1 MYRLTTI
8 KGLINHQG
16 VKVMLMVFA
25 IAAFIS
31 LSALPATAQGEG
43 GLQLEMS
50 LSLRS
55 ALYGDSTVV
64 HAGSIG
70 LVPGQTVSV
79 RVPNFQFS
87 DGSVTFV
94 KHSLKVYE
102 VQPGGVTE
110 NESGLIYSGESGG
123 MNESGHEFGHVF
135 TFRHEHLRVAGEP
148 GTRRIQV
155 WIVVES
161 LLPSPM
167 PERTEDPSVVALQPT
182 FELIDE
188 GSGKTVVF
196 GLLLPAITKVEGEPF
211 NPFGSFQGGVSVG
224 MAKGQT
230 VRIVFRSTT
239 DAPASSF
246 GGHVKAFN
254 AATGALLWS
263 RELTNSAGLHTIDI
277 NRDELPEAGNS
288 DTARVELWIE
298 VSVGMEVSLPTF
310 ELRDNESGKTTVRE
324 AAGPMKESMETMKKA
339 WK

>member
-1 MYRLTTI
+1 MYGLTTI

-94 KHSLKVYE
+94 KHSIKVYE

-161 LLPSPM
+161 LLPSPV

-196 GLLLPAITKVEGEPF
+196 GLLLPAITKVEGQPF